1 MQVVIL
7 AGGLGT
13 RLQTSVPLGT
23 PKPMAE
29 TAGVPF
35 LEHVLGSAIDRGAT
49 AFVLLTGHH
58 AHMVRDHFG
67 ASFRGCPIEYSDESQ
82 PLGTGGAVA
91 AALPLLEER
100 FVLMNGD
107 TYIDAD
113 LHGLGRLLDHHQ
125 LALALAAVHD
135 ASRFGG
141 VDVAEGRILK
151 LIEKGRAGPGLI
163 NAGVYAMHRSLVA
176 RFPARAAFS
185 FEREVLEPLIARM
198 HPAYILARGAFFDI
212 GVPEDYRAA
221 QRWFTAG
228 GEH

>member
-13 RLQTSVPLGT
+13 RLQASVPLGT

-49 AFVLLTGHH
+49 AFVLLAGHH
-58 AHMVRDHFG
+58 ANVIRSHFG
-67 ASFRGCPIEYSDESQ
+67 DAFRGCPIEYSVESQ

-91 AALPLLEER
+91 AALPMLEER

-107 TYIDAD
+107 TYVDAD
-113 LHGLGRLLDHHQ
+113 LHGLGRVLDHHQ
-125 LALALAAVHD
+125 LALTLAAVPD
-135 ASRFGG
+135 TSRFGG
-141 VDVAEGRILK
+141 VDIAEGRIQE

-163 NAGVYAMHRSLVA
+163 NAGAYAMRRSLVA
-176 RFPARAAFS
+176 SFPARAAFS
-185 FEREVLEPLIARM
+185 FEREVLEPLIARI
-198 HPAYILARGAFFDI
+198 HPPFILARGTFFDI
-212 GVPEDYRAA
+212 GVPDDYRAA
-221 QRWFTAG
+221 QRWFTGG
-228 GEH
+228 GER